1 MQQHQEEYKEV
12 QRDNN
17 GKNDNGDDD
26 DDSDIM
32 GVNRVDNR
40 LLFWIHYHNLDVEVF
55 ISIYKIIAR
64 FFYVRTV
71 FILFL
76 LYIK

>member
-1 MQQHQEEYKEV
+1 VQQHQEEYKEV

-40 LLFWIHYHNLDVEVF
+40 LLF
-55 ISIYKIIAR
+55 
-64 FFYVRTV
+64 
-71 FILFL
+71 
-76 LYIK
+76 